1 MAVAGAHYKKFN
13 EDEWD
18 IIEERFP
25 PSVSHY
31 KQIFEEDHRKHYK
44 IRVTE
49 NGIKVDRVV
58 IISDVDFDDMIHVTM
73 EEATVHPDSDDTHFV
88 MHREKFKIHANVLDE
103 VEFRFKYIRY
113 FLMQTINPKTVP
125 PFDLIIKAEKITKD
139 WLGRSSTKV
148 VLFLDKGDVGDQWCY
163 KITSVSYPDK
173 IIVSHLDPATAD
185 GPLYSKLVNV
195 WHDGLRQGRLQGVV
209 EVGEKMA
216 MNTFREAFTAG
227 QILQG
232 EIPDS
237 VREFL
242 RNGFIDQLKK

>member
-1 MAVAGAHYKKFN
+1 MAVVGAHYKKFN

-18 IIEERFP
+18 NIEERFP
-25 PSVSHY
+25 TSVSHY
-31 KQIFEEDHRKHYK
+31 KQIFDEAHHKHYK
-44 IRVTE
+44 IRVSE
-49 NGIKVDRVV
+49 NGIRLDRVV
-58 IISDVDFDDMIHVTM
+58 IISEVDFDDMIHVTM
-73 EEATVHPDSDDTHFV
+73 EEASVHPVSNDTHIV
-88 MHREKFKIHANVLDE
+88 MHREEFKIHANVLDE
-103 VEFRFKYIRY
+103 VEFRFRHIRY
-113 FLMQTINPKTVP
+113 FLIQTINPKTIP
-125 PFDLIIKAEKITKD
+125 PFDLITKAEKITKD

-163 KITSVSYPDK
+163 QITTTGRAKK

-195 WHDGLRQGRLQGVV
+195 WLDGLRQGRLQGVV

-216 MNTFREAFTAG
+216 MTTFREAFTAG

-242 RNGFIDQLKK
+242 RNGFIDQLKN